1 METRS
6 YPSTNNDVK
15 SRHLLLHLGLGL
27 IGVFCLFFL
36 LAKSSATFSFELRKA
51 SLPFPSSQPLQTN
64 SALILDSSS
73 ILNMDSC
80 WSPQKERVLLI
91 GDSQLEGLRE
101 PVYKYCIA
109 NQHNLTASVLWYGS
123 STRQWSRKDTLAYYL
138 KKYKPSYVIL
148 AIGLNELFVNDMDNR
163 REYISQILKT
173 LKAAHVKYFWIG
185 PAAWKEDKGI
195 TSLLAEMTQPYFYPS
210 HTLKLDR
217 KSDRRHPTNKAAALW
232 FDSVAVKMSLLKERG
247 IDFSIKKDT
256 NASTKNSP
264 FVLLKQQ
271 LY

>member
-1 METRS
+1 MATAQDTSS
-6 YPSTNNDVK
+6 YQDVK
-15 SRHLLLHLGLGL
+15 SRQLLLHLGFGL
-27 IGVFCLFFL
+27 SSLFCLFFL
-36 LAKSSATFSFELRKA
+36 LARSSANLTIELRKA
-51 SLPFPSSQPLQTN
+51 NLPFTPATPFLTN
-64 SALILDSSS
+64 SLLIVDTLGRPLMDSSLIS
-73 ILNMDSC
+73 
-80 WSPQKERVLLI
+80 QKENVLLL
-91 GDSQLEGLRE
+91 GDSQLEGLRV
-101 PVYKYCIA
+101 PIYKYCLA
-109 NQHNLTASVLWYGS
+109 NKHNLVASVLWYGS

-163 REYISQILKT
+163 RAYISQILET
-173 LKAAHVKYFWIG
+173 LEAAHVKYFWIG

-195 TSLLAEMTQPYFYPS
+195 TSLLAEMTRPYFYPS

-217 KSDRRHPTNKAAALW
+217 KSDRRHPTDKAAALW